1 MNDPMTSL
9 YRPLTAVD
17 PDPAFAA
24 RLRSR
29 LQQLLLD
36 DQRGD
41 TVMTDNTIAAAK
53 ANEHIAWGPALTP
66 YIAVADAR
74 RAIDW
79 YVDVFDGHRRGEAY
93 VMDDGRIGHAEV
105 GIGDAVLMI
114 SDPFEDI
121 GVEAPSGP
129 AHSHSLH
136 VQVVNVDDTVRKATE
151 QGATI
156 ERQPVDE
163 PYGRIASLVDPFG
176 HRWMVNQPPPGASR
190 LRDGDVGYITLHVPD
205 DERATAFYGSVLGWQ
220 FTPGNV
226 DRGWNAEGVTPMV
239 GIGGGAAEYRAQLCY
254 KVSDIAAAITRVRDH
269 GGRADEPGQQPYGL
283 LAECTD
289 DQGVMFHLWQPT
301 A

>member
-9 YRPLTAVD
+9 YRPSPAID
-17 PDPAFAA
+17 PDGGFAA

-29 LQQLLLD
+29 LERLLLD
-36 DQRGD
+36 HPEGE

-66 YIAVADAR
+66 YITVADAR

-79 YVDVFDGHRRGEAY
+79 YVAVFDGHRRGEPY
-93 VMDDGRIGHAEV
+93 VMDDGRIGHAEI

-114 SDPFEDI
+114 SDPFADI

-136 VQVVNVDDTVRKATE
+136 VQVSNVDDTVRKAAE
-151 QGATI
+151 DGAAI
-156 ERQPVDE
+156 ERQPTDE
-163 PYGRIASLVDPFG
+163 PYGRVATIVDPFG

-190 LRDGDVGYITLHVPD
+190 LRDGDVGYITLSVPD
-205 DERATAFYGSVLGWQ
+205 DERAKAFYGSVLGWR
-220 FTPGNV
+220 FSAGHV
-226 DRGWNAEGVTPMV
+226 ERGWNVDDVNPMI
-239 GIGGGAAEYRAQLCY
+239 GIGGGAENHSAQICY
-254 KVSDIAAAITRVRDH
+254 KVSDIAAAITRVRNH
-269 GGRADEPGQQPYGL
+269 GGRAGEPAQQPYGL

-289 DQGVMFHLWQPT
+289 DQGITFHLWQPT
-301 A
+301 G

>member
-1 MNDPMTSL
+1 MIDPLMSL
-9 YRPLTAVD
+9 YRPSPAID

-36 DQRGD
+36 DPGGEI
-41 TVMTDNTIAAAK
+41 VMTDNTIAAAK

-66 YIAVADAR
+66 YITVADAR

-79 YVDVFDGHRRGEAY
+79 YVAVFDGHRRGEAY

-114 SDPFEDI
+114 SDPFADI

-136 VQVVNVDDTVRKATE
+136 VQVAHVDDTVRKAADG
-151 QGATI
+151 GATI
-156 ERQPVDE
+156 ERQPTDE
-163 PYGRIASLVDPFG
+163 PYGRVATIVDPFG

-190 LRDGDVGYITLHVPD
+190 LRDGDVGYISLVVPD
-205 DERATAFYGSVLGWQ
+205 DERAKAFYGSVLGWR
-220 FTPGNV
+220 FSAGNV
-226 DRGWNAEGVTPMV
+226 ERGWNVDDVNPMV
-239 GIGGGAAEYRAQLCY
+239 GIGGGADTPAAQICY
-254 KVSDIAAAITRVRDH
+254 KVSDIAAAITRVRDR
-269 GGRADEPGQQPYGL
+269 GGRAGDPSERPYGL

-289 DQGVMFHLWQPT
+289 DQGVTFHLWQPSG
-301 A
+301 